1 MASFLRYALSPRSP
15 LIATDGLPDCLP
27 HQERHVALITTDQKP
42 LIACLFASL
51 IRYAAHEELPSG
63 FDWVDYGRLEAFYA
77 GEECGWGLRCTR
89 AISDGTFV
97 VEV

>member
-1 MASFLRYALSPRSP
+1 M
-15 LIATDGLPDCLP
+15 IGWTKVC
-27 HQERHVALITTDQKP
+27 
-42 LIACLFASL
+42 LIACL

-97 VEV
+97 VEVRSPLMTADDR

>member
-1 MASFLRYALSPRSP
+1 MA
-15 LIATDGLPDCLP
+15 LIGPDGVYHQVRLVAPIAFDCLP
-27 HQERHVALITTDQKP
+27 HQVC
-42 LIACLFASL
+42 LIACL

-97 VEV
+97 VEVRSPLMTADDR

>member
-1 MASFLRYALSPRSP
+1 MHADPITHADQHTDRLGAEADALQAAE
-15 LIATDGLPDCLP
+15 IAVDI
-27 HQERHVALITTDQKP
+27 E
-42 LIACLFASL
+42 
-51 IRYAAHEELPSG
+51 IREA
-63 FDWVDYGRLEAFYA
+63 FEAFYA